1 MTFDWDEDKRRTNI
15 RDHGIDFA
23 DCPEVFE
30 GYTATIEDKRHYGEQ
45 RFKTLGLLHGRLIS
59 IIHTEREEAI
69 RFISAR
75 KASTNEQAF
84 FNETLG
90 N

>member
-23 DCPEVFE
+23 DCPAVFE
-30 GYTATIEDKRHYGEQ
+30 GYTATIEDKRHYREQ
-45 RFKTLGLLHGRLIS
+45 RFKTLGFLQGRLIS
-59 IIHTEREEAI
+59 IIHTEREGII

-75 KASTNEQAF
+75 KASTNEQTF
-84 FNETLG
+84 FSKTLG

>member
-1 MTFDWDEDKRRTNI
+1 MTFDWDEGKRRINI
-15 RDHGIDFA
+15 RDHKIDFA
-23 DCPEVFE
+23 DCPAVFD
-30 GYTATIEDKRHYGEQ
+30 GFTATIEDERHYGEQ
-45 RFKTLGLLHGRLIS
+45 RFKTLGLLQGRLIS

-84 FNETLG
+84 FTKILG